1 MARSGLYAVEFGSF
15 RPMAEDLRLFI
26 AGEWTEGTGVDH
38 HEVISPVTGEHIYN
52 VPVASK
58 TDIDR
63 AVAAARE
70 ATEEMRHWTAFE
82 RAELCLRIYA
92 LWQDQVEAVARILT
106 LEQGKPYAAE
116 SIDDIAES
124 GDYFQIAAEDVKRL
138 SGEFIPT
145 TERNRRMFT
154 VHRPVGVWAA
164 ITPWNFPVMIP
175 MEYVGPGL
183 ATGNSIIVKP
193 PEFTS
198 WALLE
203 MAKVFE
209 EAGVPKGAISVIPGA
224 GEIGEALVTHDGI
237 DAIGFTGS
245 SATGARIV
253 SRMGLKR
260 SIMEMSG
267 NGPTVVTADAD
278 INKAAEAAVY
288 GAYYNA
294 GQVCV
299 ATERLIVLDEVHDE
313 FVEATIK
320 AAEVVRLGD
329 PFDDDTNM
337 GPLNNEA
344 TAQKMDRHLADA
356 AERGAEVLVGGK
368 RASGHP
374 TDLYYE
380 FTVID
385 RVPEESLVSQE
396 ESFGPVLPIL
406 TARDDEDAVGVAN
419 RTRLGLQAAVFTNDL
434 TKAFYYA
441 DRIRSGTVIVNDS
454 TDTWE
459 TFQPF
464 GGAAGTDTGW
474 GRQRTEEF
482 TDLQTIVFSLR
493 DE

>member
-1 MARSGLYAVEFGSF
+1 MAQ
-15 RPMAEDLRLFI
+15 DLKLFI
-26 AGEWTEGTGVDH
+26 AGEWTEGTGDDH
-38 HEVISPVTGEHIYN
+38 YQVSSPVTGEHIYN
-52 VPVASK
+52 VPKASSA
-58 TDIDR
+58 DVDR

-82 RAELCLRIYA
+82 RADLCLRIYD
-92 LWQDQVEAVARILT
+92 LWQERVADVARILT
-106 LEQGKPYAAE
+106 MEQGKPYTAE
-116 SIDDIAES
+116 AVDDIEES

-198 WALLE
+198 WAILE

-209 EAGVPKGAISVIPGA
+209 EAGVPKGAISVIPG
-224 GEIGEALVTHDGI
+224 GGDIGEALVTHGGI

-253 SRMGLKR
+253 SQMGLKR

-267 NGPTVVTADAD
+267 NGPTIVTADAD
-278 INKAAEAAVY
+278 IQRAAEAAVY

-313 FVEATIK
+313 FVEASIK
-320 AAEVVRLGD
+320 AADTVRLGD
-329 PFDDDTNM
+329 PFDDGTNM
-337 GPLNNEA
+337 GPLNNEP
-344 TAQKMDRHLADA
+344 TAAKMDRHMADA
-356 AERGAEVLVGGK
+356 VERGAEVLMGGK
-368 RASGHP
+368 RAAGHP

-380 FTVID
+380 FTILD

-406 TARDDEDAVGVAN
+406 SARDDEDAVGVAN

-493 DE
+493 EE

>member
-1 MARSGLYAVEFGSF
+1 MAQ
-15 RPMAEDLRLFI
+15 DLKLFI
-26 AGEWTEGTGVDH
+26 AGEWTEGTGEDH
-38 HEVISPVTGEHIYN
+38 YEVVSPVTGEHIYN
-52 VPVASK
+52 VPKASYA
-58 TDIDR
+58 DIDR

-70 ATEEMRHWTAFE
+70 ATEKMRHWTSFE
-82 RAELCLRIYA
+82 RAELCLRIYE
-92 LWQDQVEAVARILT
+92 LWQDHIEDVARVLT
-106 LEQGKPYAAE
+106 LEQGKPFAEE
-116 SIDDIAES
+116 SIDDVSES

-183 ATGNSIIVKP
+183 ATGNSFIVKP
-193 PEFTS
+193 PEFTC

-209 EAGVPKGAISVIPGA
+209 EAGIPKGAISIVPGA
-224 GEIGEALVTHDGI
+224 GDIGETLVTHDGI

-245 SATGARIV
+245 SATGRRIV
-253 SRMGLKR
+253 SQMGLKR

-267 NGPTVVTADAD
+267 NGPTVVTGDAD
-278 INKAAEAAVY
+278 ITKAAEAAVY

-313 FVEATIK
+313 FVEATMK
-320 AAEVVRLGD
+320 AAEAVRLGD
-329 PFDDDTNM
+329 PFDDNTNM
-337 GPLNNEA
+337 GPLNNTA
-344 TAQKMDRHLADA
+344 TAEKMDRHLADA
-356 AERGAEVLVGGK
+356 VARGADVLVGG
-368 RASGHP
+368 RRSTDHP

-380 FTVID
+380 FTVVD
-385 RVPEESLVSQE
+385 KVPEESLLSHE
-396 ESFGPVLPIL
+396 ESFGPVVPIL
-406 TARDDEDAVGVAN
+406 SARDDEDAVAVAN

-474 GRQRTEEF
+474 GRQRIDEF

>member
-1 MARSGLYAVEFGSF
+1 
-15 RPMAEDLRLFI
+15 MAEDLKLFI
-26 AGEWTEGTGVDH
+26 AGEWTEGTGDDRY
-38 HEVISPVTGEHIYN
+38 EIMSPVTGEHIYN
-52 VPVASK
+52 VPKASRA
-58 TDIDR
+58 DIDR
-63 AVAAARE
+63 AVVAARK
-70 ATEEMRHWTAFE
+70 ATEDMRHWTAFE
-82 RAELCLRIYA
+82 RADLCLRIYE
-92 LWQDQVEAVARILT
+92 LWQERIDEVARILT
-106 LEQGKPYAAE
+106 LEQGKPYAEE

-183 ATGNSIIVKP
+183 ATGNSVIVKP

-203 MAKVFE
+203 MAAVFE
-209 EAGVPKGAISVIPGA
+209 EAGVPKGAISVIPG
-224 GEIGEALVTHDGI
+224 GGDIGETLVTHAGI

-245 SATGARIV
+245 SDTGARIV

-267 NGPTVVTADAD
+267 NGPTIVTADAD
-278 INKAAEAAVY
+278 IGKAAEAAVY

-313 FVEATIK
+313 FVEATMK
-320 AAEVVRLGD
+320 AAEAVRLGD
-329 PFDDDTNM
+329 PFDNNTNM
-337 GPLNNEA
+337 GPLNNRA
-344 TAQKMDRHLADA
+344 TAEKMDRHMADA
-356 AERGAEVLVGGK
+356 VDRGAEILIGGK

-385 RVPEESLVSQE
+385 KVPEESLVSQE

-406 TARDDEDAVGVAN
+406 NARDDEDAVGVAN